1 MVWVIVV
8 VAVVVLGLGA
18 WAGTGRLGEMPEVV
32 NDRPKGHVP
41 EGPVDDDFLRELRL
55 PRASSGYD
63 RGQVDAY
70 LRAFVDG
77 EQGEELEHAFD
88 IVRGGYDMQL
98 TDAVLDRTAA
108 PAAQVPAEVPEVVAD
123 EDAVEVETVTPR
135 RADEP

>member
-1 MVWVIVV
+1 MVWGIVV

-41 EGPVDDDFLRELRL
+41 DGPVNDAFLRDLRL

-77 EQGEELEHAFD
+77 EQGEELESVFD
-88 IVRGGYDMQL
+88 IVRGGYDMQV
-98 TDAVLDRTAA
+98 TDEVLDRLATR
-108 PAAQVPAEVPEVVAD
+108 PA
-123 EDAVEVETVTPR
+123 EVETVTP
-135 RADEP
+135 EPVQES